1 MKKLT
6 SVLLLS
12 AALSFLSIPV
22 FADNISGN
30 DLLLR
35 NNVRNISTEV
45 TSTKEGA
52 YKVGYAKLLDVSGK
66 THGDLGKELGIT
78 TNDPS
83 LNRSIH
89 LDNGFVTVKEF
100 MNAKGKVVYQGIVN
114 VEFHYQ
120 QRESK

>member
-6 SVLLLS
+6 SVLLLT
-12 AALSFLSIPV
+12 ATLSILSVPV

-35 NNVRNISTEV
+35 NNIRSISTEM

-52 YKVGYAKLLDVSGK
+52 YKVGYAKLLDIKGK
-66 THGDLGKELGIT
+66 QHGELGKELGVT

-83 LNRSIH
+83 LNRTLH
-89 LDNGFVTVKEF
+89 LDNASVSVNEF

-120 QRESK
+120 DRE